1 MSVLS
6 SAARRVVW
14 LARRACRQP
23 ARSVAEE
30 VWRLRYL
37 NGIQPRQPGIGL
49 WRGQPLHYRDA
60 PALLGQLHEIFVQ
73 GAYDFT
79 PATTAPRIIDCGA
92 HVGVAVLRWRELFPD
107 ADVTALEADPDIASA
122 LRQNLATR
130 GDSRTRVLA
139 AAAWTADGEIGFH
152 FTGADDGHVDAAAP
166 RRIPARDLA
175 ELCDEPVDLLK
186 LDIEGAED
194 AVLAHLDAT
203 GALRRVRRLVCEW
216 HQWTPAA
223 PRLHLA
229 LARLV
234 AAGFVYRLASA
245 SCLGRDAAP
254 GFPRLAWAGNHVLFY
269 AWREPGSPA

>member
-6 SAARRVVW
+6 SASRRIAW
-14 LARRACRQP
+14 LARRVFHQP
-23 ARSVAEE
+23 AQNAAEE
-30 VWRLRYL
+30 VWRLRDL
-37 NGIQPRQPGIGL
+37 HRTPPRQPGTVR

-79 PATTAPRIIDCGA
+79 PATPAPRIIDCGA

-107 ADVTALEADPDIASA
+107 ADITALEADPDIVAA
-122 LRQNLATR
+122 LRQNLAAR
-130 GDSRTRVLA
+130 GDNRTRVLA
-139 AAAWTADGEIGFH
+139 AAAWIADGEVGFH
-152 FTGADDGHVDAAAP
+152 STGADDGHVDAAAP
-166 RRIPARDLA
+166 RRIPACDLA
-175 ELCDEPVDLLK
+175 ALCAAPVDLLK

-203 GALRRVRRLVCEW
+203 GALRHVRRLVCEW

-229 LARLV
+229 LSRLV
-234 AAGFVYRLASA
+234 AAGFVYRLAGA

-254 GFPRLAWAGNHVLFY
+254 GFPRLAWAGNHILFY
-269 AWREPGSPA
+269 AWREPGFTA